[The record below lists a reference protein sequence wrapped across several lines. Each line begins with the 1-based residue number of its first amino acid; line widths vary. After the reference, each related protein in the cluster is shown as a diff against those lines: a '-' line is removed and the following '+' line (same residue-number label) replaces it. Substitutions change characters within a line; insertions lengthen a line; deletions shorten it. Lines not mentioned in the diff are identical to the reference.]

1 MGVAQQQGQRFWRDE
16 ALPHIEARFVD
27 PGQGT
32 GYALHAHDT
41 FSIGAITGGQGV
53 CLNDGARRLTGPGTV
68 VIVNPEAAHACRPLD
83 AAHWSY
89 RMLYVDAGWLAGLQR
104 ELGFSANADFRAFS
118 VTLASRRDLFDGLVA
133 LCSQLA
139 DADGPALAR
148 QDAAVAFFAGLQ
160 QALDPAPRP
169 LPAPSRRVE
178 RAADYIR
185 EHFARPVRLEEICAA
200 ADLSATHLIRSFKA
214 CYGMPPHAFL
224 VNRRVEHSRM
234 LLRRGLPIAEVAAAA
249 GFADQAHLQRIFR
262 RLVATTPG
270 RYRAPCQRP
279 A

>member
-1 MGVAQQQGQRFWRDE
+1 
-16 ALPHIEARFVD
+16 
-27 PGQGT
+27 
-32 GYALHAHDT
+32 
-41 FSIGAITGGQGV
+41 
-53 CLNDGARRLTGPGTV
+53 V

-83 AAHWSY
+83 AACWSY

-139 DADGPALAR
+139 DADSPALAR

-234 LLRRGLPIAEVAAAA
+234 LLRRGLPIADVAAAA

-270 RYRAPCQRP
+270 RYRMPSQRP